1 MQYVVIRY
9 VSFVVMRGC
18 TPNSDVGLYG
28 LSVCTMLYQ
37 VKENDRC
44 VSWVISL
51 SIDNIKI
58 WVFHTTSN
66 YTRNLSDSREVIHYA
81 ERPHTTCSFQVV
93 HACKYAQG
101 HQFWTQLNKRV
112 RCLISRWCNSFP
124 LTFYKK
130 CVLYL
135 PVLYRRLS
143 QRTNH
148 PQIYQW
154 WEMSRAKWP
163 CLKSF
168 DKLLTYCL
176 CLYLYAHIAIV
187 VRRNWNFIVS
197 NMLCKYIMNPHYTG
211 IALYSVLFLDM
222 LSIFAQFSMNIMLH
236 DYCCAI

>member
-1 MQYVVIRY
+1 MALHLW
-9 VSFVVMRGC
+9 FFKL
-18 TPNSDVGLYG
+18 N
-28 LSVCTMLYQ
+28 YQ
-37 VKENDRC
+37 FLTLPIFLWSSMNLLVWYKTLTSSPIPSNALVQC
-44 VSWVISL
+44 L
-51 SIDNIKI
+51 IDC
-58 WVFHTTSN
+58 HPRS
-66 YTRNLSDSREVIHYA
+66 SM
-81 ERPHTTCSFQVV
+81 
-93 HACKYAQG
+93 
-101 HQFWTQLNKRV
+101 WTQLNKRV
-112 RCLISRWCNSFP
+112 RWLIIRWCNSFQ
-124 LTFYKK
+124 LTFYNTY
-130 CVLYL
+130 VLYL